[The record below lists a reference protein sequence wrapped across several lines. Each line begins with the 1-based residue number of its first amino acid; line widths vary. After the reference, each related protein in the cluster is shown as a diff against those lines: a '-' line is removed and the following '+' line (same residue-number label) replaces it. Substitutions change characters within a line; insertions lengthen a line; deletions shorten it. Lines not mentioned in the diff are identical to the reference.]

1 MSPFRKR
8 IMNSVAL
15 TAGHTFLIFQRKL
28 QTVPYI
34 RIKTKLSVPS
44 TVLIV
49 LGRIKYPPQL

>member
-1 MSPFRKR
+1 
-8 IMNSVAL
+8 MNSVAL